1 MSERRGIAG
10 HGVRSGTLT
19 GGLPYLAQGS
29 GPPLVVLAGLGKDN
43 ALPHGLQRRFE
54 LGTVRP
60 YADAGRTAYWV
71 TRRPGLAAGVTMA
84 DLAADHAV
92 ALRAD
97 FGEPVDVLGF
107 STGGS
112 VAQQLA
118 LDHPDVVRRLVLA
131 CTAYRLGTAGRA
143 TQRRLAELAA
153 AGHRRAAARVSFA
166 VLGGSTVSRVGW
178 GLLGWLVGPLVVA
191 RDPTDLIAT
200 ILAEDAFDVRARL
213 GEVRAPTLVIGGDR
227 DAFYDQGRL
236 IAETAHLIPGGRL
249 VLYAGKGHGAAMRDR
264 RLPRDVLGF
273 VQAAS

>member
-43 ALPHGLQRRFE
+43 AHPHGLQRRFE

-92 ALRAD
+92 ALRAE
-97 FGEPVDVLGF
+97 FGEPVDILGF

-118 LDHPDVVRRLVLA
+118 VDHPDVVRRLVLA

-143 TQRRLAELAA
+143 TQRRLRSLPPPVTVAP
-153 AGHRRAAARVSFA
+153 RRGCPLRSSAARRCPAS
-166 VLGGSTVSRVGW
+166 GGAFSAGW
-178 GLLGWLVGPLVVA
+178 SDRWWWRA
-191 RDPTDLIAT
+191 TRPT
-200 ILAEDAFDVRARL
+200 
-213 GEVRAPTLVIGGDR
+213 
-227 DAFYDQGRL
+227 
-236 IAETAHLIPGGRL
+236 
-249 VLYAGKGHGAAMRDR
+249 
-264 RLPRDVLGF
+264 
-273 VQAAS
+273 